1 MVKDGEHWKG
11 LQTTNSKNLGWT
23 FQPFRPWLCSLSLH
37 LELSP
42 QIFEVY
48 EPLRFHYLANVEKLQ
63 VLQAFLTCK
72 FTPSSLWKK
81 DYFPPFWYLQE
92 TKYYVKPSK
101 NLACVKYRSGW
112 KRCFSA
118 DRLFRGF
125 LDKCRQKFD
134 NTVVKELSDRL
145 PHGRLSSVIPEI
157 IHRNDNADIRLLHV
171 VRDPRASIN
180 SRIKVG
186 WMPDF
191 KNATFEQ
198 KVQNHCKEIVA
209 NIEFGQQL
217 NESLKHRYKLITYR
231 DIAARPVDTARE
243 IFKFAGFNMNEKT
256 LKWILDRTN
265 PDHSIETSAQF
276 KKPYSLVRDSK
287 ANIDKWRRES
297 PPERTRVIE
306 KHCQPLLELLEKI
319 RFEREKRLV

>member
-1 MVKDGEHWKG
+1 M
-11 LQTTNSKNLGWT
+11 
-23 FQPFRPWLCSLSLH
+23 
-37 LELSP
+37 SP

-48 EPLRFHYLANVEKLQ
+48 EPLRFHYLTNVEKLQ

-81 DYFPPFWYLQE
+81 EYFPPFWYLKQ

-101 NLACVKYRSGW
+101 NLACVKYQSGR
-112 KRCFSA
+112 KHCFPA
-118 DRLFRGF
+118 GRLFRGF
-125 LDKCRQKFD
+125 LNKCRQNFD

-145 PHGRLSSVIPEI
+145 PHKRLSSVIPEI
-157 IHRNDNADIRLLHV
+157 IDRTDSADIRLLHV

-186 WMPDF
+186 WRPDF

-198 KVQNHCKEIVA
+198 KVQSHCKEIVE

-217 NESLKHRYKLITYR
+217 NDSLKHRYKLITYR

-243 IFKFAGFNMNEKT
+243 VFKFAGLNMSDKT
-256 LKWILDRTN
+256 LKWILNRTS
-265 PDHSIETSAQF
+265 PDHSIEATAQF

-287 ANIDKWRRES
+287 ANIDKWRSES
-297 PPERTRVIE
+297 PLERTRAIE
-306 KHCQPLLELLEKI
+306 KLCQPLLELLEKI
-319 RFEREKRLV
+319 HFEREYLLV